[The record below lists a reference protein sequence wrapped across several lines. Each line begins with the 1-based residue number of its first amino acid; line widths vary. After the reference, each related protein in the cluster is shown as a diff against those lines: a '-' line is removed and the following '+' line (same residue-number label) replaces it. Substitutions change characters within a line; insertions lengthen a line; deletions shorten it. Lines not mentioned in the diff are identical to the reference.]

1 MSAHDPCPVHV
12 GQVLPCRECELDA
25 AEADPRTVKPINPE
39 TGRPYR
45 HVPLKE
51 LVEREKQR
59 LAPPSDT
66 NLPVNPPTEDA

>member
-1 MSAHDPCPVHV
+1 
-12 GQVLPCRECELDA
+12 
-25 AEADPRTVKPINPE
+25 
-39 TGRPYR
+39 
-45 HVPLKE
+45 VPLKE